1 MEFLYNLWGFFS
13 KNILQQPAFFIA
25 LIVLVG
31 YILLK
36 KPWYD
41 SLAGFI
47 KASVGYLILV
57 AGAGGL
63 VRSFRPILLGLK
75 GQFQVSATVIDPYFG
90 QTAVENALKEIGR
103 PFTQVLILLLIA
115 FIFNILLVR
124 FQKIIKLRALFTTGH
139 V

>member
-47 KASVGYLILV
+47 KASVGYLILI

-63 VRSFRPILLGLK
+63 V
-75 GQFQVSATVIDPYFG
+75 
-90 QTAVENALKEIGR
+90 
-103 PFTQVLILLLIA
+103 LILLLID

>member
-13 KNILQQPAFFIA
+13 KNILQQPAFFIG

-47 KASVGYLILV
+47 KASVGYLMPV
-57 AGAGGL
+57 
-63 VRSFRPILLGLK
+63 V
-75 GQFQVSATVIDPYFG
+75 
-90 QTAVENALKEIGR
+90 
-103 PFTQVLILLLIA
+103 
-115 FIFNILLVR
+115 
-124 FQKIIKLRALFTTGH
+124 
-139 V
+139 